1 MEWLWCLSISHWV
14 LLLYNFPS
22 LHHPLEHARP
32 CLRTCILQVR
42 QLARLLFELFPHQ
55 TQGTTWQFAT
65 CTSRT
70 YIFCVFSW
78 VSKSHGKQQK
88 MWKMISSNL
97 QSVLL
102 HVNPFHPEVFDPK
115 PMRHHSDIGPTPVL
129 RSSTRSHVRDQIG
142 MPSLKK
148 TPLLTIC

>member
-78 VSKSHGKQQK
+78 VSKSHGKQKNVKNDLKQPS
-88 MWKMISSNL
+88 IRFSQASSTRN
-97 QSVLL
+97 QC
-102 HVNPFHPEVFDPK
+102 DITT
-115 PMRHHSDIGPTPVL
+115 DIGPTPVL